1 MTTHTA
7 TRPQTILLT
16 GATGYIGSAVLAS
29 LLAAGHTVTAI
40 TRSDAA
46 RAAVEASG
54 ATALQG
60 DLRDVEWLTAQL
72 READA
77 AVHAAAPGDATAE
90 AFDAAVIDAVV
101 AAFGGT
107 DKRFVHTSGIWIY
120 GDGERITETSP
131 LRPPALVAWRPALE
145 QRLLDSGVVAS
156 VVVPGIVYGNDTGIS
171 RILSDAPL
179 SEAGALRLVGDG
191 KQHWPTVHVDDLA
204 ALYVLLVESDRGHG
218 RVLGVNE
225 HTATVRELT
234 EAVAA
239 ARGARGVEAESDDVT
254 RARLGAAFADALLL
268 DQRADA
274 AAARGLGWLP
284 TRPSLLRELAPVER
298 DAVA

>member
-1 MTTHTA
+1 MTNHSA
-7 TRPQTILLT
+7 TRSQSILLT
-16 GATGYIGSAVLAS
+16 GATGYIGSAVLAA

-46 RAAVEASG
+46 SAVVEASG

-60 DLRDVEWLTAQL
+60 DIRDVEWLAAQL
-72 READA
+72 RAADA

-156 VVVPGIVYGNDTGIS
+156 VVVPGIVYGNATGIS

-179 SEAGALRLVGDG
+179 GELGALRLVGDG
-191 KQHWPTVHVDDLA
+191 EQHWPTVHVDDLA
-204 ALYVLLVESDRGHG
+204 SLYVLLVGSDRGHG

-234 EAVAA
+234 ETVAQ
-239 ARGARGVEAESDDVT
+239 ARGARGVETEPADAT
-254 RARLGAAFADALLL
+254 RTRLGSAFADALLL

-274 AAARGLGWLP
+274 AAARALGWRP
-284 TRPSLLRELAPVER
+284 TRSSLLRDLASLER